1 MRELLHIL
9 RSSGHVLVA
18 DGYVAAEA
26 HRNLATKEGNR
37 AVQDLQTLLGV
48 VEMGSA
54 KVHAE
59 PESAAAWLP
68 AKDRPVF
75 LAAIAL
81 RCDALVTGDRSH
93 FGPGYGKTG
102 AGVTVYSPA
111 QLAKALLSS

>member
-26 HRNLATKEGNR
+26 HRNLASKESNQ
-37 AVQDLQTLLGV
+37 AVQDLESLLGV
-48 VEMGSA
+48 VEVGSA

-59 PESAAAWLP
+59 PASAAAWLP
-68 AKDRPVF
+68 AKDQPVL

-81 RCDALVTGDRSH
+81 GCDALVTGDRSH
-93 FGPGYGKTG
+93 FGPGYGKTW
-102 AGVTVYSPA
+102 AGVTIYSPA
-111 QLAKALLSS
+111 QLAKALLS